1 MVNQRAPVNGIPF
14 IAGFTYSKVRREFRL
29 KRP

>member
-14 IAGFTYSKVRREFRL
+14 AAGFMCSKARKEFGL
-29 KRP
+29 PWL